1 MVFFRFSFSAMKPI
15 PSLPLRLVVLCLL
28 SMTAMSAQA
37 PKAQPTDYVM
47 QPSDLLRII
56 VFQEPDLQRD
66 VRITQEGSVSL
77 PLIGTIELQ
86 GKSVHQAE
94 SILRQLYDRD
104 FLVNPQIS
112 ITVLE
117 YAQRTVQVLGAVN
130 APGAIAF
137 PSEQKMGLLE
147 AVARAGGFSRLAERR
162 RVRLTRTLADGKT
175 DNFTVNADEL
185 VQGTSNEPWLLVKG
199 DVIYVPERLL

>member
-1 MVFFRFSFSAMKPI
+1 MVFFRFSFSAMKQI
-15 PSLPLRLVVLCLL
+15 PSLPLRLVVLGLL
-28 SMTAMSAQA
+28 SMTAMSAQE
-37 PKAQPTDYVM
+37 PKARPTDYMM

-77 PLIGTIELQ
+77 PLIGTIDLQ

>member
-1 MVFFRFSFSAMKPI
+1 MVFFRFSFSAMKQI

-37 PKAQPTDYVM
+37 PKTQPIDYVM